1 MPTEIEELKRLTE
14 RLRHETVAFTVELP
28 TVDGVIMT
36 DIDGFIE
43 FANPAAHVTFG
54 YSDSELLGKHV
65 TELMPPA
72 YRDAHNK
79 AFKKYVETRKGR
91 FIDRI
96 IEATGLRRDGTSFPL
111 LISLHIF
118 QNESL
123 HLVAVIRDKS
133 QVEIV
138 KLV

>member
-1 MPTEIEELKRLTE
+1 MNSLEELKRLTE
-14 RLRHETVAFTVELP
+14 RLRQETVAFTVELP

-36 DIDGFIE
+36 NIEGFIE
-43 FANPAAHVTFG
+43 FASPAAHAAFG
-54 YSDSELLGKHV
+54 YLDHELLGKHI
-65 TELMPPA
+65 TCLMPER
-72 YRDAHNK
+72 YRAAHNE
-79 AFKKYVETRKGR
+79 AFNRYVETGKGR
-91 FIDRI
+91 LIDRI
-96 IEATGLRRDGTSFPL
+96 IEATGLRRDGTSFPI

-118 QNESL
+118 KNESL